1 VIAAA
6 QRIPT
11 KVEPYGALA
20 ARYPA
25 ALNPIIDHR
34 GVNGPVNL
42 PAHHFFDAP
51 NGVRLMISRER
62 GIAGELWVHMS
73 ASIHAG
79 EGGPALL
86 EELKFHAADAP
97 VFFCRLALNTWR
109 KIAGRFPSEPR
120 FLGLSDGKGVPH
132 WLARIPS

>member
-1 VIAAA
+1 VIDSH
-6 QRIPT
+6 RMPT
-11 KVEPYGALA
+11 NVEPYAVLA

-25 ALNPIIDHR
+25 ALNPIIDHK

-79 EGGPALL
+79 EGGSPLL
-86 EELKFHAADAP
+86 EELKFHPDAP
-97 VFFCRLALNTWR
+97 VFFCRLAVQTWR
-109 KIAGRFPSEPR
+109 KVAGGRLPSEPR
-120 FLGLSDGKGVPH
+120 FLGMSSGKGVPH
-132 WLARIPS
+132 WLARIVS